1 MKKEIMYNIYNLIKE
16 DYIINDLRDFIL
28 LSDSASEFLLDI
40 LKICKDKIE
49 ENNLKEFIDLSY
61 SIDYISDFELKNDV
75 KIKVK
80 EMLLSDYIRND
91 SNLCEMIDTINY
103 LLTYDYWESF
113 DFYEKE
119 EMSFY
124 MHFLVSNLIEI
135 IKSILN
141 EKVDMDK
148 LYVHNMAFVLNSYTD
163 VLHNINRTESSNK
176 DLTEN
181 DIKINRLKYF
191 KNILSNND
199 IIELN
204 NNKYNAVVKIASSI
218 NNIEKLKKFENIVVF
233 NKLRSNSDFERILD
247 DYTDDLNDVTINRIY
262 KKLGVTSIENK
273 EKDQIE
279 YYKKNMSDEMEDKIM
294 KKILKPEKTIDFK

>member
-1 MKKEIMYNIYNLIKE
+1 MKKEIIYNIYNLIKE

-49 ENNLKEFIDLSY
+49 ENNLKEFIDLLY
-61 SIDYISDFELKNDV
+61 LIDYISDFELKNDV

-91 SNLCEMIDTINY
+91 SNLCEMINKINY

-204 NNKYNAVVKIASSI
+204 NNKYNEVMKIASSI